1 MSAQCRAW
9 LPYNYSLG
17 PAKRCTLQA
26 TTEQGTCTYHKD
38 YYVNWWMRHIP
49 VCGTAYMSDIIMHD
63 YKEAMLFQLQNNYVS
78 VHDDEFYDILETVHN
93 IDSQYI
99 LFLCKHTEFNLEAWP
114 QYIYKIV
121 RERFQNRTIQT
132 VPFLQAY
139 GDLYSY
145 VDKMCIFDAYIQ
157 VALDWI
163 VRNIQGVLGPAGIL
177 DAFLRASDIQYQHIA
192 GRRQVIASYFKVLRN
207 AHINTEDDD
216 MRYTTCL
223 GRYWM
228 WVSNLKD
235 GARKV
240 YTPLKEELMAAAWE
254 PKRMPYWCL
263 DAEEVTEEY
272 PEGLPSKSD
281 HTAMCKKIN
290 TLING
295 HSHGT

>member
-1 MSAQCRAW
+1 MTHPQCRAW

-17 PAKRCTLQA
+17 PAKRCNLQA

-38 YYVNWWMRHIP
+38 YYTNWWMRHIP

-63 YKEAMLFQLQNNYVS
+63 YKDAILFQLKNKYVS
-78 VHDDEFYDILETVHN
+78 VDDDEFYDILETVHN
-93 IDSQYI
+93 IDTQYI

-114 QYIYKIV
+114 YYIHKIV
-121 RERFQNRTIQT
+121 RERFYNRTVQY
-132 VPFLQAY
+132 VKFSQAY
-139 GDLYSY
+139 DDLYSHI
-145 VDKMCIFDAYIQ
+145 DKMLLFDAYIQ

-163 VRNIQGVLGPAGIL
+163 VENIQGVLGPAGIL

-207 AHINTEDDD
+207 SHISTDDDD
-216 MRYTTCL
+216 MRYTACL

-228 WVSNLKD
+228 WVSQLKD
-235 GARKV
+235 SARDS

-254 PKRMPYWCL
+254 PRRMPYWCL
-263 DAEEVTEEY
+263 DIEEVAEEY

-281 HTAMCKKIN
+281 HAALCTKIDAQIKDE
-290 TLING
+290 TV
-295 HSHGT
+295 